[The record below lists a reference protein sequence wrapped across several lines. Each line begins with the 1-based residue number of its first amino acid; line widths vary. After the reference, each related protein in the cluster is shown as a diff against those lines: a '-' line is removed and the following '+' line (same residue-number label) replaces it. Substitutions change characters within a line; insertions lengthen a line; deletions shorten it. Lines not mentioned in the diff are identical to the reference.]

1 VIANPSILMIAL
13 PKQIFYIIL
22 CLILSW
28 QSIPFLHAVEEVR
41 YPADSFAKLDTF
53 EALNLEDAD
62 KLFHKRDYKGSF
74 AAYKAY
80 SFEFTR
86 SAALPYVLLRMG
98 RCLHMVEKR
107 NAAIKAY
114 QDVVDYFPDDI
125 VYAAAAL
132 YYIGECHGQ
141 NGDDAKKTATWARM
155 VKDDDYVQQPRSGTA
170 LSYLGTTMAKLGKFE
185 EAAQYQWRTAVAFR
199 KTNEQAAKGARSAVL
214 KYYTARN
221 PDHAKLKEFYVEA
234 GGWDGRGTKT
244 ENPQADHRYWE
255 SAMVTVLSSRVAVE
269 KKESASRYWAG
280 QFGSLFPKN
289 DTLRIRLFALQL
301 NFEKD
306 PVAHSAKL
314 AKQLKSGEMNLTR
327 VAAFAKAIE
336 RDAKRQL
343 AFTSEHGG
351 PLVGAAKPQDWM
363 ALISSIE
370 NSAKAPFFEKHLAT
384 QHSRLDRKGKTYFMN
399 ELRRYGMHNEAAVV
413 LRGVRTTGM
422 SDKELAGFVGFA
434 AYYVTEEE
442 FLQYV
447 SRMKDKIAASKSRY
461 DYYDARSHRNPPN
474 MEKALTEVPI
484 LKKSPEHATVDL
496 TFRQAQLLQGLGR
509 FDESIKAYRSAN
521 KQPDSTLGVTDCLVG
536 MKQYANAI
544 KTVKDLEALGGGVA
558 SRASLKA
565 ADIYKIAG
573 DKGKEVAQLR
583 AVLKRY
589 PKSGESST
597 AHNRLEAYGVALVGG
612 EAEAEE

>member
-1 VIANPSILMIAL
+1 MKIPLRPKSLSIFLTFLVMCPVLISQDRADQEIVYPS
-13 PKQIFYIIL
+13 K
-22 CLILSW
+22 
-28 QSIPFLHAVEEVR
+28 
-41 YPADSFAKLDTF
+41 DFAKLDTF
-53 EALNLEDAD
+53 ESLNLEDAD
-62 KLFHKRDYKGSF
+62 KLFAKRDHKGAF

-80 SFEFTR
+80 SFEFTK

-98 RCLHMVEKR
+98 RCLHLVEKR

-170 LSYLGTTMAKLGKFE
+170 LSYLGSTMAKLGKFD

-199 KTNEQAAKGARSAVL
+199 KSNERAAQSARSAVL
-214 KYYTARN
+214 HHYSVRN
-221 PDHAKLKEFYVEA
+221 PDHSKLKEFYVEA

-244 ENPQADHRYWE
+244 GNPQEDRRYWE
-255 SAMVTVLSSRVAVE
+255 SAMDTVLRAKPAAE
-269 KKESASRYWAG
+269 KKESVSRYWSG
-280 QFGSLFPKN
+280 QIGSSFPK
-289 DTLRIRLFALQL
+289 DDALRIRLFALQL
-301 NFEKD
+301 TFEKD
-306 PVAHSAKL
+306 PEAHSAKL
-314 AKQLKSGEMNLTR
+314 ASQLKSGEVTLSR
-327 VAAFAKAIE
+327 VASFAKAIE
-336 RDAKRQL
+336 RDAKRQF
-343 AFTSEHGG
+343 AFASEYGG
-351 PLVGAAKPQDWM
+351 PLAGATKPQDWIS
-363 ALISSIE
+363 LIAAIE
-370 NSAKAPFFEKHLAT
+370 NSVKAAFFEKHLAT

-399 ELRRYGMHNEAAVV
+399 QLRRYGMHNEAAIV

-422 SDKELAGFVGFA
+422 TDQELAVCVSFA
-434 AYYVTEEE
+434 GNYVTEEE

-447 SRMKDKIAASKSRY
+447 SKMKDKTAASKSRY

-474 MEKALTEVPI
+474 MEKALAEMPT

-496 TFRQAQLLQGLGR
+496 TFREAQLLQGLSR
-509 FDESIKAYRSAN
+509 FEESIKAYRSAN
-521 KQPDSTLGVTDCLVG
+521 KQPDSTWGVTECLIG

-544 KTVKDLEALGGGVA
+544 KTVKDLEALGGAVA

-565 ADIYKIAG
+565 ADIYKVAG

-583 AVLKRY
+583 SVLKRY
-589 PKSGESST
+589 PKSGESSS